1 MTADVAGSRHASA
14 KASKQNTAKKAW
26 PHPGHPTVIRNS
38 VGEPKE
44 RAGSS
49 KIAIRK
55 FVLSHYNPGDNV
67 AMADSLLRKT
77 PEKAVMEG
85 ELMLVKGNEASGSF
99 GFGEKKTALA
109 SKKHVGRKLAMR
121 KNKFSEAA
129 TRMPKAGK
137 KASVPKANIAKKFI
151 GKATTKPKASSSKM
165 RKVGQ

>member
-67 AMADSLLRKT
+67 AMVNLPPPLSCFNVDYLVCGLLQADSLLRKT

-99 GFGEKKTALA
+99 GFGEKKTA
-109 SKKHVGRKLAMR
+109 
-121 KNKFSEAA
+121 
-129 TRMPKAGK
+129 
-137 KASVPKANIAKKFI
+137 
-151 GKATTKPKASSSKM
+151 
-165 RKVGQ
+165 